1 VVLILGRQ
9 LEVVEAGGCG
19 LRRDEEITVRELS
32 DEPLVR
38 CVGVA
43 LQITVYLNEAIGSL
57 IILLNRPVEAR
68 WNLNSLDF
76 LADS

>member
-1 VVLILGRQ
+1 MVLILGRQ

-43 LQITVYLNEAIGSL
+43 LQITVYLNEAIGNL
-57 IILLNRPVEAR
+57 IILFYSPVEAR
-68 WNLNSLDF
+68 WNLDSLNF
-76 LADS
+76 LTDS